1 MSDYMGYKTKFE
13 KQIEETIEKLKELRD
28 SAQEFIDEDYSSYT
42 DYYMS
47 RVKDIR
53 NKTNDFRDKLQEFL
67 KD

>member
-1 MSDYMGYKTKFE
+1 MGYKTKFE